1 MAILNPDSLPYKI
14 LVTSHT
20 GSIVTTTMS
29 HQEMLHQEEMT
40 SDLWLPGYAVHQ
52 FDVQFGITTAI

>member
-1 MAILNPDSLPYKI
+1 MMFEEMAILNPDSLPYKI
-14 LVTSHT
+14 LVTFHT

-40 SDLWLPGYAVHQ
+40 SVAARICCSP
-52 FDVQFGITTAI
+52 I